1 MEAAAELKSSAIK
14 RRLTCKKNQPGQ
26 PKTTKQTAK
35 ATQTENVKTTQCIN
49 MHHRVKI
56 HRLIAQT
63 AEYCTEVNMA
73 QRE

>member
-1 MEAAAELKSSAIK
+1 MINVQ
-14 RRLTCKKNQPGQ
+14 KKQPGQ

-35 ATQTENVKTTQCIN
+35 ATQTENVKTTQYIN
-49 MHHRVKI
+49 MHDRVKI

-73 QRE
+73 PRE